1 MTESYLEKRREPRF
15 RAEGRVTFRAVDN
28 AGAAP
33 FEGRLIDV
41 SETGFR
47 AAHSDTGLA
56 RGQEVLFEHSK
67 AQGRARAIWN
77 RILDGEVQTG
87 FLVVAGESR

>member
-15 RAEGRVTFRAVDN
+15 RAEGRVTFKAVD
-28 AGAAP
+28 GAEAAS

-47 AAHSDTGLA
+47 AAHTDTGLA

-87 FLVVAGESR
+87 FLVIAGERT